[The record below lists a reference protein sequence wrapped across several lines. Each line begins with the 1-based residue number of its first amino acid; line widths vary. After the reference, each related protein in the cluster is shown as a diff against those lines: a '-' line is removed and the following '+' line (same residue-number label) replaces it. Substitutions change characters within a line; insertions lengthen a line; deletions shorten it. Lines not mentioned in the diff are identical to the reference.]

1 MLLAALAA
9 VIVIVTSS
17 KPTRRVG
24 RPVASIFQDDEKL
37 LYSPG
42 STVVQTLDTLRGL
55 GVDRIRV
62 TVLWS
67 AIAPAAG
74 SYTRPAGFD
83 GSDPAAYGAAAWG
96 PYDRLVV
103 LASARGIAVAFNLTA
118 PGPLWAMAK
127 PAPNAKAAHQY
138 RPSPSEFGAFVA
150 AVGKR
155 YSGAYAAPPGTA
167 GGQRLL
173 PRVSYWTI
181 WNEPNQ
187 PAWLQ
192 PQWRL
197 VAGRRVPDAPRLYR
211 LYVDAAFAA
220 LKQTGHG
227 PLTDT
232 FLVGELAPEGSESTG
247 EADPIPPM
255 PFIRSLYC
263 VDAAY
268 RPLRGPSAPLE
279 HCPSAG
285 APSAFVAEHPGL
297 FQASGFAH
305 HPYSFFLAPD
315 RQIGD
320 PNFVPLAD
328 LSRLEHGLDRI
339 FATYGVR
346 RQLPIELTEYG
357 YDTNPPNPYRGV
369 PAARQAAYLNQAQY
383 LAWQDPR
390 VGSLAQFLLVDSG
403 PDRSYPRGSPGYW
416 STLQTGL
423 EYDDG
428 VHKPSFD
435 AYRLPIFVPVPVVRD
450 GAKMIVWGML
460 RAARNGTTQR
470 AQIQWQPT
478 RGQYRTLATVST
490 SDPSGFISGHV
501 SVPGAGSVRIAWTAP
516 AGQVFY
522 SRSVPVRGG

>member
-17 KPTRRVG
+17 KPTRLVG
-24 RPVASIFQDDEKL
+24 RPVASIFQDDAEL
-37 LYSPG
+37 LYAPA

-83 GSDPAAYGAAAWG
+83 GSDPAAYGTAAWG
-96 PYDRLVV
+96 PYDRLVA
-103 LASARGIAVAFNLTA
+103 LARARGIAVAFNLTA

-127 PAPNAKAAHQY
+127 PAPNAKAAHHY

-155 YSGAYAAPPGTA
+155 YSGAYAAPLGTPG
-167 GGQRLL
+167 GERLL

-187 PAWLQ
+187 PGWLQ

-227 PLTDT
+227 TLTDT
-232 FLVGELAPEGSESTG
+232 FLVGELAPEGSERTG
-247 EADPIPPM
+247 DADPIPPM

-263 VDAAY
+263 VDGSY
-268 RPLRGPSAPLE
+268 RPLRGPTAPLE

-285 APSAFVAEHPGL
+285 TPSAFVAEHPGL

-315 RQIGD
+315 KQIAD
-320 PNFVPLAD
+320 PNFVPLAN
-328 LSRLEHGLDRI
+328 LSRLEQGLDRI
-339 FATYGVR
+339 FTTYGVR

-357 YDTNPPNPYRGV
+357 YETNPPEPLPWRPGCASGGV
-369 PAARQAAYLNQAQY
+369 SESGAV
-383 LAWQDPR
+383 PR
-390 VGSLAQFLLVDSG
+390 VAG
-403 PDRSYPRGSPGYW
+403 PARPGPWRSFCLWTRRRTAAIRPGARATGRR
-416 STLQTGL
+416 SRPGL
-423 EYDDG
+423 EYRDG
-428 VHKPSFD
+428 V
-435 AYRLPIFVPVPVVRD
+435 AQAVVRCLPAAD
-450 GAKMIVWGML
+450 LRTRFRSSGEGAKMIVWGML
-460 RAARNGTTQR
+460 RAAPQR
-470 AQIQWQPT
+470 HHT
-478 RGQYRTLATVST
+478 
-490 SDPSGFISGHV
+490 
-501 SVPGAGSVRIAWTAP
+501 AGSDSVAAHRAASTVRSRRSAP
-516 AGQVFY
+516 ANRAA
-522 SRSVPVRGG
+522 S